1 MFIIVLHQVKLLT
14 LNHKELRLILTER
27 FLSSDSVES
36 GILNV
41 NSLEL
46 RLKETFCVEA
56 DGASRPAV
64 GQFDFISA

>member
-14 LNHKELRLILTER
+14 LNHKELILTER